1 MVNPLPA
8 RLAWLPALALAAAC
22 GGQEPGPAAQGTPLV
37 ATLAQAAAAQGTAE
51 LRAGQLSQ
59 ARATFEASLK
69 ADPDRMGA
77 LNDLAVT
84 YYLEGRFEAARQLLD
99 EVVAKGAAPE
109 QQAALVN
116 LAELYALDGYLSAAQ
131 AHLESARGI
140 DATRAEPVYALAL
153 LADGRGDP
161 DAARLARDAVRLDPD
176 GAARRSLAFVYAEE
190 KSHLDALL
198 AEVAGDR
205 ALAAA
210 RWRELRAGRFPA
222 LAVSAARHLEE
233 P

>member
-8 RLAWLPALALAAAC
+8 RFAWLPALALAAAC
-22 GGQEPGPAAQGTPLV
+22 GGQEQGANAQGTPLA
-37 ATLAQAAAAQGTAE
+37 ATLAQAAGQGTSE
-51 LRAGQLSQ
+51 LRAGQLAQ

-69 ADPDRMGA
+69 GDPDRMAA

-140 DATRAEPVYALAL
+140 DSTRAEPVYALAL
-153 LADGRGDP
+153 LADGRADP
-161 DAARLARDAVRLDPD
+161 EGLRLAREALQLDAD
-176 GAARRSLAFVYAEE
+176 GSARRSLAFVYAEE
-190 KSHLDALL
+190 RSHLDALV
-198 AEVAGDR
+198 AEASGDR
-205 ALAAA
+205 TTAAA
-210 RWRELRAGRFPA
+210 RWRELKAGRFPSLA
-222 LAVSAARHLEE
+222 LAAQRHLEE